1 MPPLSGADSGAAARS
16 DKGLRL
22 ARGVQLLLVSMGYE
36 AMSEVKLRI
45 RRRVDVMGIND
56 KGRIIIVE
64 IKSSTVDFQTD
75 SKWPEY
81 LDFCDEYYFAVDADF
96 PRDLLPQE
104 HGLIIADN
112 YGGDILRPSP
122 DYRLNA
128 ARRRNVTLRFA
139 RIAARRLLAAEDPLK
154 EKFDVR

>member
-1 MPPLSGADSGAAARS
+1 MPLLSGAEKGARTRS
-16 DKGLRL
+16 DKGIRL
-22 ARGVQLLLVSMGYE
+22 ARGVQHLLVSMGYE
-36 AMSEVKLRI
+36 AMAEVKLRS

-64 IKSSTVDFQTD
+64 VKSSTADFQTD

-81 LDFCDEYYFAVDADF
+81 LEFCDEYYFAVDADF
-96 PRDLLPQE
+96 PRDMLPEE

-112 YGGDILRPSP
+112 YGGEILRPSP
-122 DYRLNA
+122 DYKLNA